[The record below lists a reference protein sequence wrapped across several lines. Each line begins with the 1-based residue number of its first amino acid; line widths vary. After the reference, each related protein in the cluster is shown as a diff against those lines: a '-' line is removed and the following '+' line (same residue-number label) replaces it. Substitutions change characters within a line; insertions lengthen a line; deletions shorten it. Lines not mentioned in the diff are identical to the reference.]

1 MPLRTG
7 LLELRRRAA
16 FGLAVFILMLV
27 LGILMLLLGVRVG
40 HAGEI
45 VPSIGLTKPVNGDV
59 DAAPYGGIAV
69 RGMLAPMLETEI
81 GVAYRSESRDADQL
95 KIRMWPVTASLY
107 LTPLPMLY
115 AGGGVGWYQT
125 TYDYASTLP
134 YSDETKQEF
143 GVHLG
148 GGMQVPLGPR
158 AGLDLGGRYVMM
170 RDQQSPLIPEKFSP
184 DFWTTSIG
192 LALKF

>member
-1 MPLRTG
+1 MASRT
-7 LLELRRRAA
+7 LIELRRRAA
-16 FGLAVFILMLV
+16 LGAAVFILMLV

-45 VPSIGLTKPVNGDV
+45 VPSVGLTKPVNGDV
-59 DAAPYGGIAV
+59 DASTFGGVAL
-69 RGMLAPMLETEI
+69 RGTLAPMIESEI
-81 GVAYRSESRDADQL
+81 GVSYRSESRDGGLL
-95 KIRMWPVTASLY
+95 KVRQWPVTGSLY

-125 TYDYASTLP
+125 TYDYASSLP

-170 RDQQSPLIPEKFSP
+170 RDQQSRLIPEKFSP